1 MIKLFRN
8 IRQNLLNEGKT
19 SKYFKY
25 AIGEIVLVV
34 IGILIAL
41 QVSNWNKQNEDRK
54 LEKRYVSELIL
65 DLQKDSIF
73 IADTRQT
80 SYQQML
86 SKSKL
91 TEYFEG
97 QQFTEDSLIVYFGD
111 QWKPVPKFNPITTT
125 LDELKST
132 GNIRVIQNSTIRRKI
147 LETYNY
153 YTTHINN
160 TQERYHIQQNALGNL
175 VISKVPNLFV
185 EFYKTKEKIDIKPVL
200 DDYEIK
206 NCFLGNFANGFN
218 EALRELQTKNAEL
231 LYALRNESEKLLK

>member
-1 MIKLFRN
+1 MIKFFRK

-25 AIGEIVLVV
+25 AIGEIILVV

-41 QVSNWNKQNEDRK
+41 QVSNWNKQNENRK
-54 LEKRYVSELIL
+54 LEKRYISELML
-65 DLQKDSIF
+65 DLQQDSIF
-73 IADTRQT
+73 ISESIQR

-97 QQFTEDSLIVYFGD
+97 QQFTEDSLVAYFSS

-132 GNIRVIQNSTIRRKI
+132 GNIRVIQNSSIRRKI

-160 TQERYHIQQNALGNL
+160 TQERYHIQQNALLNL
-175 VISKVPNLFV
+175 VMSKVPNIFV
-185 EFYKTKEKIDIKPVL
+185 DLYKTTEKPDIKSVL
-200 DDYEIK
+200 DNYEIK
-206 NCFLGNFANGFN
+206 SRFLGNFANGFN
-218 EALRELQTKNAEL
+218 EALNQLQAKNTEL
-231 LYALRNESEKLLK
+231 LYALRKEFKTL

>member
-1 MIKLFRN
+1 MIKFFRK
-8 IRQNLLNEGKT
+8 IRQKLLEQNRV
-19 SKYFKY
+19 SKYLLY
-25 AIGEIVLVV
+25 AFGEIVLVV

-73 IADTRQT
+73 IADVRET

-97 QQFTEDSLIVYFGD
+97 QQFIEDSLIVYFGT

-132 GNIRVIQNSTIRRKI
+132 GNIKVIQNSSIRRKI

-175 VISKVPNLFV
+175 VMSKVPNIFV
-185 EFYKTKEKIDIKPVL
+185 EFYKTTDKIDIKAVL
-200 DDYEIK
+200 NDYEIK
-206 NCFLGNFANGFN
+206 NCFFGNFANGFN
-218 EALRELQTKNAEL
+218 EALNQLQARNAEL
-231 LYALRNESEKLLK
+231 LYALRKEFKTL

>member
-1 MIKLFRN
+1 MIKFFRK
-8 IRQNLLNEGKT
+8 IRYNLTESGKT
-19 SKYFKY
+19 TKYFKY
-25 AIGEIVLVV
+25 AVGEIILVV

-73 IADTRQT
+73 ISESRQR
-80 SYQQML
+80 SYQQMV
-86 SKSKL
+86 SKNKL

-97 QQFTEDSLIVYFGD
+97 QQFTEDSLVAYFRS

-132 GNIRVIQNSTIRRKI
+132 GNIRVLQNSSIRRKI

-185 EFYKTKEKIDIKPVL
+185 EFYKTTEKIDIKPVL
-200 DDYEIK
+200 NDYEIK
-206 NCFLGNFANGFN
+206 NCFFGNFANGFN
-218 EALRELQTKNAEL
+218 EALNQLQAKNAEL
-231 LYALRNESEKLLK
+231 LYALREEFQTL

>member
-8 IRQNLLNEGKT
+8 IRKNLLNEGKT

-41 QVSNWNKQNEDRK
+41 SINNWNKQNEDRK
-54 LEKRYVSELIL
+54 LEKRYISELML

-73 IADTRQT
+73 ISESRQK
-80 SYQQML
+80 SYQQME
-86 SKSKL
+86 SKNKL
-91 TEYFEG
+91 AQFFEG
-97 QQFTEDSLIVYFGD
+97 QQFTEDSLVVYFSS

-132 GNIRVIQNSTIRRKI
+132 GNIRVFQNSSIRRKI

-160 TQERYHIQQNALGNL
+160 TEERYHIQQNALGNR
-175 VISKVPNLFV
+175 VISKMPNIFV
-185 EFYKTKEKIDIKPVL
+185 EFYKTTEKLDIKSVL

-206 NCFLGNFANGFN
+206 NLFLGNFANGFN
-218 EALRELQTKNAEL
+218 EFLNQLQAKNTELLHALRE
-231 LYALRNESEKLLK
+231 ESKKL

>member
-1 MIKLFRN
+1 MIKFFRT
-8 IRQNLLNEGKT
+8 IRQNLLSEGKT
-19 SKYFKY
+19 TKYFKY

-54 LEKRYVSELIL
+54 LEKRYISELIL
-65 DLQKDSIF
+65 DLQQDSIL

-86 SKSKL
+86 SKSKI

-97 QQFTEDSLIVYFGD
+97 QQFTEDSLIVYFGA
-111 QWKPVPKFNPITTT
+111 QWRPVPKFNPITTT

-132 GNIRVIQNSTIRRKI
+132 GNIRVIQTSTIRRKI

-160 TQERYHIQQNALGNL
+160 TEERYHIQQNALLNL
-175 VISKVPNLFV
+175 VMSKVPNIFV
-185 EFYKTKEKIDIKPVL
+185 DLYKTTEKLDIKSVL
-200 DDYEIK
+200 DNYEIK
-206 NCFLGNFANGFN
+206 SRFLGNFANGFN
-218 EALRELQTKNAEL
+218 EALNQLQAKNTEL
-231 LYALRNESEKLLK
+231 LYALREESKKL

>member
-1 MIKLFRN
+1 M
-8 IRQNLLNEGKT
+8 ETGKT
-19 SKYFKY
+19 AKYFKY

-54 LEKRYVSELIL
+54 LEKRYISELML
-65 DLQKDSIF
+65 DLQQDSIF
-73 IADTRQT
+73 ISESIQR
-80 SYQQML
+80 SYQQME
-86 SKSKL
+86 SKNKL
-91 TEYFEG
+91 AQFFEG
-97 QQFTEDSLIVYFGD
+97 QQFTKDSLIAYFSS

-132 GNIRVIQNSTIRRKI
+132 GNIRVIQNSNIRRKI

-175 VISKVPNLFV
+175 VISKVPNIFV
-185 EFYKTKEKIDIKPVL
+185 EFYKTTEKLDIKAVL
-200 DDYEIK
+200 NDYEIK
-206 NCFLGNFANGFN
+206 NCLLGNFANGFN
-218 EALRELQTKNAEL
+218 GFLNQLQAKNAEL
-231 LYALRNESEKLLK
+231 LYALREEFETV

>member
-1 MIKLFRN
+1 MIKFFRK

-25 AIGEIVLVV
+25 AIGEIILVV

-54 LEKRYVSELIL
+54 LEKRYISELML
-65 DLQKDSIF
+65 DLQQDSIF
-73 IADTRQT
+73 IADVRER
-80 SYQQML
+80 SYQQMEF
-86 SKSKL
+86 KNKL
-91 TEYFEG
+91 TQFFEG
-97 QQFTEDSLIVYFGD
+97 QQFTEDSLAVYFSS

-132 GNIRVIQNSTIRRKI
+132 GNIGVIRNSSIRRKI

-175 VISKVPNLFV
+175 VISKVPNVFV
-185 EFYKTKEKIDIKPVL
+185 EFYKTTEKLDIKSAL
-200 DDYEIK
+200 NDYEIK
-206 NCFLGNFANGFN
+206 NCLLGNFANGFN
-218 EALRELQTKNAEL
+218 GFLNQLQAKNAEL
-231 LYALRNESEKLLK
+231 LYALRKEFKTL

>member
-1 MIKLFRN
+1 MIKFFRK
-8 IRQNLLNEGKT
+8 IRKNLLNEGKT

-73 IADTRQT
+73 IADVRET

-91 TEYFEG
+91 KEYFEG
-97 QQFTEDSLIVYFGD
+97 QQFTEDSLIVYFRA
-111 QWKPVPKFNPITTT
+111 QYSPVPKFNPITTT

-132 GNIRVIQNSTIRRKI
+132 GNIRVIQNSSIRRKI

-160 TQERYHIQQNALGNL
+160 TEERYHIQQNALLNL
-175 VISKVPNLFV
+175 VMSKVPNIFV
-185 EFYKTKEKIDIKPVL
+185 EFYKTTDKIDIKAVL
-200 DDYEIK
+200 NDYEIK
-206 NCFLGNFANGFN
+206 NCFFGNFANGFN
-218 EALRELQTKNAEL
+218 EALNQLQAKNAEL
-231 LYALRNESEKLLK
+231 LYALRKEVETL

>member
-1 MIKLFRN
+1 MENKN
-8 IRQNLLNEGKT
+8 
-19 SKYFKY
+19 SKYLKY

-54 LEKRYVSELIL
+54 LEKRYLAELIL
-65 DLQKDSIF
+65 DLKQDSIF
-73 IADTRQT
+73 ISESIQR
-80 SYQQML
+80 SYQQME
-86 SKSKL
+86 SKNKL
-91 TEYFEG
+91 VQYFEG
-97 QQFTEDSLIVYFGD
+97 QQFTEDSLVAYFSF

-132 GNIRVIQNSTIRRKI
+132 GNIRVIQNSNIRRKI

-175 VISKVPNLFV
+175 VISKVPNIFV
-185 EFYKTKEKIDIKPVL
+185 EFYKTTDKIDIKAVL
-200 DDYEIK
+200 NDYEIK
-206 NCFLGNFANGFN
+206 NCFFGNFANGFN
-218 EALRELQTKNAEL
+218 EALNQLQAKNTEL
-231 LYALRNESEKLLK
+231 LYALRNESETL